1 MEFRIDL
8 QNLEFYAIIGILPK
22 EREIEQK
29 LTVDL
34 WLNYIYEKDFID
46 YAKIA
51 QMIKEHI
58 KSNRFE
64 LLEEALLSTAHL
76 LKERF
81 PQIQTL
87 SIRLTKPQILPDA
100 IPSVSLLLKFD

>member
-22 EREIEQK
+22 EREMEQK
-29 LTVDL
+29 LIVDL
-34 WLNYIYEKDFID
+34 WLTYLYEKGFID

-58 KSNRFE
+58 KSSRFE
-64 LLEEALLSTAHL
+64 LLEEALTSTAHL
-76 LKERF
+76 LKKRF

-87 SIRLTKPQILPDA
+87 FIRLTKPQILPDA
-100 IPSVSLLLKFD
+100 TPSVSLLLKFD